1 MPKGTRPQSDE
12 ERYQAR
18 LTQQR
23 GRAKTLLNS
32 VQEEMRGVP
41 NMPSTRNI
49 SMGGDSLLGGL
60 TSLGVAINDGIRTLQ
75 GKDTSKEL
83 QSTAATLRAYL
94 RRTNRLKESLPPSPD
109 SLTSPRSAS
118 DVPRRPSR

>member
-75 GKDTSKEL
+75 GKDTSQEL

-109 SLTSPRSAS
+109 SLTSPRGAS